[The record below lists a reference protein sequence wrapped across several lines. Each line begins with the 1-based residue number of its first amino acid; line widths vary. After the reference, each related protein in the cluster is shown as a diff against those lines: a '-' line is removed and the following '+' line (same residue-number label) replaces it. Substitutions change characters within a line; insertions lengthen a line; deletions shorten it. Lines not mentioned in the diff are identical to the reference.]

1 MATFRTSDGLTL
13 YYEVTGTGAP
23 LLCLAGLTRNSRD
36 FDPLRATLPDAQ
48 IITLDYRGRGLS
60 EFDAES
66 HNYNVLREGRDALEL
81 ITHLGLDRV
90 TLLGTSRGGLIG
102 MALAAS
108 HPERLS
114 GVILNDVGPE
124 VSPHGLARIMDY
136 LGEPP
141 RQRDLDSAARHMQQD
156 NAQAFPGVPFPVWR
170 QQAEAQYRETD
181 EGLALRYDPRLR
193 HAILEQV
200 ASEKA
205 PDLWL
210 FFEALK
216 TLPVGLL
223 HGVNSDILLPET
235 VAEMRRR
242 HPGLIVAE
250 VPDRGHVPFLDEPQ
264 SLEVIR
270 AILAEA
276 ECLTLT

>member
-13 YYEVTGTGAP
+13 YYEVTGSGRP

-36 FDPLRATLPDAQ
+36 FDPLRRVLTDAR
-48 IITLDYRGRGLS
+48 IITMDYRGRGLS
-60 EFDAES
+60 EFDPVPL
-66 HNYNVLREGRDALEL
+66 NYNVLREGRDALEL
-81 ITHLGLDRV
+81 IGHLGLDRATV
-90 TLLGTSRGGLIG
+90 LGTSRGGLIA

-108 HPERLS
+108 HPEVLA

-124 VSPHGLARIMDY
+124 VGPGGIARIMEY
-136 LGEPP
+136 LGRPP
-141 RQRDLDSAARHMQQD
+141 LSMTLDAAALEAK
-156 NAQAFPGVPFPVWR
+156 NAHAKSFPNVPLKTWR
-170 QQAEAQYRETD
+170 EHVEAQFRQTET
-181 EGLALRYDPRLR
+181 GLALRYDVQLR

-216 TLPVGLL
+216 TLPVGLI

-242 HPGLIVAE
+242 HPGMSFAG
-250 VPDRGHVPFLDEPQ
+250 VPDRGHVPFLDEPD
-264 SLEVIR
+264 SLRIIR
-270 AILAEA
+270 AVLAEA

>member
-1 MATFRTSDGLTL
+1 MGDFGAAVSSSGQVGSDG
-13 YYEVTGTGAP
+13 
-23 LLCLAGLTRNSRD
+23 SRGPKSLD
-36 FDPLRATLPDAQ
+36 GVQVIA
-48 IITLDYRGRGLS
+48 LDYRGRGLS
-60 EFDAES
+60 EFDEDYL
-66 HNYNVLREGRDALEL
+66 NYNVLREGRDVLDL
-81 ITHLGLDRV
+81 IGHLGLDNV
-90 TLLGTSRGGLIG
+90 TLLGTSRGGLIA

-108 HPERLS
+108 HPEKLA

-124 VSPHGLARIMDY
+124 VCPGGIARIMEY
-136 LGEPP
+136 LGRPP
-141 RQRDLDSAARHMQQD
+141 QVPDLDAAAQEMQQHH
-156 NAQAFPGVPFPVWR
+156 ARTFPGVPLQVWR
-170 QQAEAQYRETD
+170 QQAEAQFRETSD
-181 EGLALRYDPRLR
+181 GLALRYDPQLR
-193 HAILEQV
+193 HAILEQA

-216 TLPVGLL
+216 RLPVGLL

-242 HPGLIVAE
+242 HPGLIVGE

-264 SLEVIR
+264 CLDVIR
-270 AILAEA
+270 AVLAEA